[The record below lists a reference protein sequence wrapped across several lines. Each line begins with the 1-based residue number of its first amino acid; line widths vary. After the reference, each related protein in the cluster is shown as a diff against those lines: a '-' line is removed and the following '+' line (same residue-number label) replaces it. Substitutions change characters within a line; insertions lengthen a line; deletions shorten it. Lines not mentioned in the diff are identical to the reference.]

1 MIARFFAKF
10 KDLLQS
16 MQNND
21 KLIRAAIGLFLYTA
35 AITVLIITNLPS
47 VSKIEVGKPAPWD
60 IKASRSVQIVDEA
73 RWNKAKEES
82 AAQVASIEKI
92 SPQSLEI
99 SKNKISQTFE
109 IIREAQ
115 RRHTS
120 GKFTEAEAA
129 DISAQ
134 VPLDLQQ
141 STVKKLL
148 ASSIP
153 SLEQYY
159 TNSEHILGVVMQ
171 TGVREDEK
179 EAAYKRIEQE
189 SRSLPGLTEDNAAI
203 DAEIARAALIPNK
216 FIDYNATQKAKIQA
230 REQVEPIT
238 KTIVP
243 GQIIIRE
250 GDIVC
255 ERDIH
260 VLEAL
265 GLYKKGITWSSVFI
279 SCIMVLILQSIA
291 CVYIRLYVP
300 QLYANLRLTFGTAA
314 LCAVFMV
321 VSHYTTMLSP
331 YLLPIA
337 FTSMLIS
344 ILACPRLALL
354 SVTMLGIYA
363 GVMTNTLEAAVSVL
377 TTGMVSALAVQSAN
391 KRWNVVTASL
401 WVWLTNVLIVVL
413 FALSGG
419 GSFEKIAV
427 DALFYGG
434 LNGLIP
440 ALIAAGALPFLEGAF
455 KVTTHIRMLE
465 LANPNEA
472 ALHELLNKAPG
483 TYMHSIM
490 VANLAEAAAQAIG
503 ADSMLCRAG
512 AYYHDLGKMR
522 QPNMFVE
529 NQTGHDN
536 PHDKLPPALSA
547 MIVISHV
554 NLGKELAVKYKLPP
568 EIAKFIPEHHGT
580 NLASFFYQKAKAQ
593 EDEPVFAEDFRY
605 PGPRPQSKETAIVMI
620 CDGIEAASRTLP
632 VPNRENLK
640 NLIDKIVG
648 SIINNHQ
655 LDECPLSMRDINTV
669 KASILRSLTSHYHNR
684 VAYPDSKSLS
694 KKASASAPSQ
704 APSQEPSRKEAKAD
718 PVAANSTAIPN
729 SQIPDKVQTDNSTKG

>member
-1 MIARFFAKF
+1 MIARFFTKF
-10 KDLLQS
+10 KDILQS

-21 KLIRAAIGLFLYTA
+21 RLIRAAIGFFLYA
-35 AITVLIITNLPS
+35 VSITMLIITDLPS
-47 VSKIEVGKPAPWD
+47 VNKFEVGKPAPWD
-60 IKASRSVQIVDEA
+60 IKASRSVQIVDDA
-73 RWNKAKEES
+73 RWNKAKEEA

-99 SKNKISQTFE
+99 AKNKIDQTFE

-115 RRHTS
+115 RRKAS
-120 GKFTEAEAA
+120 GKFTNEEASA
-129 DISAQ
+129 ISIE
-134 VPLDLQQ
+134 VPLNLQL
-141 STVKKLL
+141 STVKSLL
-148 ASSIP
+148 ASSVP

-159 TNSEHILGVVMQ
+159 TNSEHILGIVMQ

-189 SRSLPGLTEDNAAI
+189 ARSLPGLTESNAAI
-203 DAEIARAALIPNK
+203 DAEIAKAALIPNK
-216 FIDYNATQKAKIQA
+216 FIDYNATQQAKIQA
-230 REQVEPIT
+230 QEQVEPIT
-238 KTIVP
+238 KTIIP

-265 GLYKKGITWSSVFI
+265 GVYKKGITWSSIFI
-279 SCIMVLILQSIA
+279 SLTMVLILQSIA
-291 CVYIRLYVP
+291 CVYVKLYVP
-300 QLYANLRLTFGTAA
+300 QLYTNLRLTFGTAA
-314 LCAVFMV
+314 LCAVFIV

-344 ILACPRLALL
+344 ILACPLLALL
-354 SVTMLGIYA
+354 SVSMLGIYA

-377 TTGMVSALAVQSAN
+377 TTGMVGALAVQSAS

-401 WVWLTNVLIVVL
+401 WVWLTNVLVVVL
-413 FALSGG
+413 FSLSGG
-419 GSFEKIAV
+419 GSLDKIAI

-434 LNGLIP
+434 LNGLLP
-440 ALIAAGALPFLEGAF
+440 ALIAAGALPFLEGAL

-490 VANLAEAAAQAIG
+490 VANLAEAAAQSIG

-512 AYYHDLGKMR
+512 AYYHDLGKMK

-529 NQTGHDN
+529 NQTGQEN

-554 NLGKELAVKYKLPP
+554 NLGKELALKYKLPP

-632 VPNRENLK
+632 VPSRENLK
-640 NLIDKIVG
+640 NLIDKIVN

-655 LDECPLSMRDINTV
+655 LDDCPLSMRDINTV

-684 VAYPDSKSLS
+684 VAYPDSKSLGKKSASTTPTPPSSPVRPPEPTKEKQAEVTTDS
-694 KKASASAPSQ
+694 KKPSF
-704 APSQEPSRKEAKAD
+704 PSPS
-718 PVAANSTAIPN
+718 N
-729 SQIPDKVQTDNSTKG
+729 